1 MTLAGKD
8 LRALPVGTSAA
19 DAAGRELARGAIP
32 QSRLQAAGPLTVFLS
47 EPTQDYRH
55 GVLGDAI
62 EAKSLTIAERQP
74 VPLSG
79 EAKPVPT
86 KVTAVAA
93 GPDAVFED
101 LEPRLADLDRD
112 GTPEIIVVRSYFE
125 RGSALAVV
133 GKKDGAWA
141 VIAETPPVGQPHR
154 WLNPA
159 AIADFDGDGNI
170 DIALVKTPHL
180 QGILQVWS
188 WKAGKLALAHEA
200 AGYSN
205 HALGSTALDNA
216 AAADVNG
223 DGTPELVIPT
233 LDRTAL
239 AILSLKGGIKELSRI
254 PLPAPAGRGVG
265 VLGAGKDTHILVA
278 LEDGRVA
285 LARP

>member
-1 MTLAGKD
+1 MAGSMFRRHARTLWADALASVAILLVSGAPSAAEPSVSVLPLGFEATELRGPASRLAQVLSTSDALRGARLSADQPLVAIWGKAGGVAMTLAGKD
-8 LRALPVGTSAA
+8 LRALPLGTSAA

-154 WLNPA
+154 WLTRPRSP
-159 AIADFDGDGNI
+159 I
-170 DIALVKTPHL
+170 
-180 QGILQVWS
+180 
-188 WKAGKLALAHEA
+188 
-200 AGYSN
+200 
-205 HALGSTALDNA
+205 STA
-216 AAADVNG
+216 
-223 DGTPELVIPT
+223 
-233 LDRTAL
+233 TAT
-239 AILSLKGGIKELSRI
+239 STSRS
-254 PLPAPAGRGVG
+254 
-265 VLGAGKDTHILVA
+265 
-278 LEDGRVA
+278 
-285 LARP
+285 